1 MKKTKLAAGLLA
13 FVIACLPMINSAVSA
28 SAVNLHD
35 EAFMTEEE
43 KQIKEY
49 CDIIIN
55 LSNNERCALGLSE
68 LATFPLLNEVTC
80 LRATEL
86 AQVFDHVRPDGTTC
100 FTALKDAN
108 IFYRGGGENIAA
120 GRPEPSSAMS
130 QWLSSPKHKAN
141 ILTSNRTHIGI
152 GYYYQEGS
160 TFEYYWSMFLI
171 KAEDGNGPV
180 VFDGQYIPT
189 RSYGDA
195 DGDHDINSADARFI
209 LRYAAS
215 RAAGVNFIP
224 PTGFLEAAD
233 INKDG
238 DVNAWDAASIME
250 YSAAKGAG
258 TAGQLSDY
266 IWQ

>member
-13 FVIACLPMINSAVSA
+13 FVMACIPMINSAVFA

-35 EAFMTEEE
+35 EAFMTDEERT
-43 KQIKEY
+43 IKEY

-55 LSNNERCALGLSE
+55 LTNNERCAVGLSE
-68 LATFPLLNEVTC
+68 LATFPLLNEVSC
-80 LRATEL
+80 LRASEL
-86 AQVFDHVRPDGTTC
+86 VQRFDHVRPDGTTC
-100 FTALKDAN
+100 FTALKDAD

-130 QWLSSPKHKAN
+130 QWMNSSKHKAN
-141 ILTSNRTHIGI
+141 ILTPNRTHLGI
-152 GYYYQEGS
+152 GYYHQEGT
-160 TFEYYWSMFLI
+160 TFEFYWSMFLI
-171 KAEDGNGPV
+171 KSESGSGPM
-180 VFDGQYIPT
+180 VFEGQYIPERT
-189 RSYGDA
+189 YGDA
-195 DGDHDINSADARFI
+195 DGDHDINSADSRFI

-215 RAAGVNFIP
+215 RAVGVNFIP

-238 DVNAWDAASIME
+238 NVDAWDAAVIME

-258 TAGQLSDY
+258 TAGELSDY